1 MPPRRNSGA
10 TRFSSSWP
18 SQPGAAI
25 GAGCVTAKWPDR
37 IFSRA
42 RARCANGRAMAS
54 IHAQV
59 RALLDAI
66 EEPALLVQDQR
77 IAAANR
83 SARELL
89 GARIEGSDIR
99 LAIRHPEALEHIL
112 GGIAGKISMVGLGG
126 AERPWEL
133 AVRPLAD
140 GTQLVRLTD
149 RSSARAAE
157 RMRVDFVA
165 NASHELR
172 TPLATIIGYA
182 ETLSEAG
189 EIDPA
194 TRTRF
199 GTTIHAEARRMLRI
213 VEDLM
218 SLSRIEADRFV
229 TPRDEVA
236 LDEVARI
243 AAENG
248 RLLAEARGCR
258 TLVEVEPDLR
268 PISGDF
274 AQLLQL
280 TDSLVANA
288 IRYGCGPK
296 DCEVTI
302 RAGRER
308 QGAFL
313 AVRDTGEGIAP
324 EHLPRLTERFYR
336 IDAAR
341 SRDAGGT
348 GLGLAIVKH
357 IVERH
362 RGSLEI
368 KSTPGRGTEVM
379 VRLSFA
385 DGPPSLS

>member
-1 MPPRRNSGA
+1 MATFNS
-10 TRFSSSWP
+10 
-18 SQPGAAI
+18 
-25 GAGCVTAKWPDR
+25 
-37 IFSRA
+37 
-42 RARCANGRAMAS
+42 
-54 IHAQV
+54 QV

-66 EEPALLVQDQR
+66 EEPALLVGDQR
-77 IAAANR
+77 VTAANH
-83 SARELL
+83 SARDLL

-112 GGIAGKISMVGLGG
+112 AARPGKVAMVGLGG

-133 AVRPLAD
+133 SITSLAD
-140 GTQLVRLTD
+140 GLQLVRLTD
-149 RSSARAAE
+149 RSAARAAE

-182 ETLSEAG
+182 ETLSEPGDLEA
-189 EIDPA
+189 D

-199 GTTIHAEARRMLRI
+199 GSTIHTEARRMLRI

-229 TPRDEVA
+229 APQDRVTLE
-236 LDEVARI
+236 EIARI

-248 RLLAEARGCR
+248 RALAEARGCR
-258 TLVEVEPDLR
+258 IIVEAESGLPPVA
-268 PISGDF
+268 GDF
-274 AQLLQL
+274 GQLLQL
-280 TDSLVANA
+280 TDNLVANA
-288 IRYGCGPK
+288 IRYGCGANAC
-296 DCEVTI
+296 DVTI
-302 RAGRER
+302 SARNDGGRAS
-308 QGAFL
+308 L
-313 AVRDTGEGIAP
+313 TVRDTGEGIPP

-341 SRDAGGT
+341 SRDSGGT

-368 KSTPGRGTEVM
+368 RSTPGRGTEVI
-379 VRLSFA
+379 VRLAFA
-385 DGPPSLS
+385 S